1 MGKIAGGCKMTM
13 TDAVN
18 YEQEIIRL
26 KDENRLL
33 KKQNQGLTE
42 AAANLSKSFEEL
54 CKAYMASRTMR

>member
-1 MGKIAGGCKMTM
+1 MTM

-33 KKQNQGLTE
+33 KQQNAGLTE
-42 AAANLSKSFEEL
+42 AAANISKSFEEL
-54 CKAYMASRTMR
+54 VKAYTASRMLQ